1 MKNQKKQ
8 KIALYI
14 LIILIIILSGIA
26 LTKNNNSASPVE
38 PVAIEDI
45 EKSVDTLKR
54 LGYVSVDDFDA
65 LTDGIVQGER
75 YVQVLKDSFDLMD
88 IATFEPDIIE
98 AHLSVAVYLDVLGQT
113 EKAIEQY
120 EYILTIQPGH
130 SVVLGNLAKIYV
142 NTQEYEKAEEY
153 YKKIIEANP
162 SFSQGYM
169 DLADVYRAFMP
180 EKKPEIPQLIEE
192 ILTERPQSTNSML
205 YLAEF
210 YEQEKE
216 YDLAIEWYQKA
227 LDINPDIDM
236 AKQAI
241 EFIENKQ

>member
-8 KIALYI
+8 KTALYI
-14 LIILIIILSGIA
+14 LIILNIILSGIA
-26 LTKNNNSASPVE
+26 LTKNNDSADPV

-65 LTDGIVQGER
+65 LAEGVVQGEK
-75 YVQVLKDSFDLMD
+75 YIQVLKDSFNLMD

-98 AHLSVAVYLDVLGQT
+98 AHLSVAVYLNVLGQT
-113 EKAIEQY
+113 DKAIEQY
-120 EYILTIQPGH
+120 NYLLTISPEH
-130 SVVLGNLAKIYV
+130 SIALNNLAQIYLERG
-142 NTQEYEKAEEY
+142 EYEKTEEY
-153 YKKIIEANP
+153 YKQIIKANP

-180 EKKPEIPQLIEE
+180 EKKSEIPQLIEE
-192 ILTERPQSTNSML
+192 ILTERPQSTDSML

-216 YDLAIEWYQKA
+216 YDLAIEWYQKV
-227 LDINPDIDM
+227 LDINPDSVV